1 MKTEMSKSYYTEL
14 GVIINSRRFS
24 IKIPKLKI
32 QALSVLSKKK
42 SRKSHDSK
50 PIDPDDWLKEVNTRY
65 NDYLSVKKESKIL
78 SSGASASQYSI
89 SSEDLEKDDFD
100 EQPATIFDAVK
111 VENEDNEISELS
123 ISDHDYENY
132 QMFSTTLS
140 FKLHPYSEDRKV
152 IVLKDLSG
160 VKIYEDIFPEVD
172 DEKLRNFLEES
183 LATTVTVYEEIG
195 EGEFAPDYENI
206 GLNLFDFSSLVS

>member
-32 QALSVLSKKK
+32 QAFSVLSKKK
-42 SRKSHDSK
+42 SRKSYDSK
-50 PIDPDDWLKEVNTRY
+50 PIEPDDWLKEVNTRY

-78 SSGASASQYSI
+78 SSGDSASQYSI

-100 EQPATIFDAVK
+100 EQPPRTFDAVN
-111 VENEDNEISELS
+111 VDNEDNEISELS

-132 QMFSTTLS
+132 QMSSTPLS
-140 FKLHPYSEDRKV
+140 FKLEPYSEDRKV

-160 VKIYEDIFPEVD
+160 VKINEDIFQ
-172 DEKLRNFLEES
+172 KLMR
-183 LATTVTVYEEIG
+183 
-195 EGEFAPDYENI
+195 
-206 GLNLFDFSSLVS
+206 

>member
-1 MKTEMSKSYYTEL
+1 MKTEMSKSYYPEF

-32 QALSVLSKKK
+32 QALSVLSKKNSGK
-42 SRKSHDSK
+42 SNDSK
-50 PIDPDDWLKEVNTRY
+50 PIESDDWLKEVNTRY

-100 EQPATIFDAVK
+100 EQPPTNFDAVN
-111 VENEDNEISELS
+111 VDNEISKMS

-132 QMFSTTLS
+132 QMSSTPLS
-140 FKLHPYSEDRKV
+140 FKLEPYSEDRKV

-160 VKIYEDIFPEVD
+160 VKIYKDIFPEFD
-172 DEKLRNFLEES
+172 EEKLRNFLEES
-183 LATTVTVYEEIG
+183 LAMTVTVYEEIG
-195 EGEFAPDYENI
+195 EGEVAPEYENI